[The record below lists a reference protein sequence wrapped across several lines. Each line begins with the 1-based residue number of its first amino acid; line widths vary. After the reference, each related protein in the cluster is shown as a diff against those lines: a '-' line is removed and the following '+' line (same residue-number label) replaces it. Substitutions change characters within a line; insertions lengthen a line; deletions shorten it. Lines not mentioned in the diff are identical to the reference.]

1 MRSAPRYLDA
11 AAIGQALPMA
21 EAIAAARDTFAALAR
36 GEVALPQ
43 RQVVPLAGTKSK
55 VASKAASVALVMAA
69 AAPGVGAVCKL
80 VSVVPDNPSRGMP
93 RTLGTVQLVDGQT
106 GALEA
111 VLDGTRLTAL
121 RTGAASGLA
130 TDLLAPRGDACR
142 VAAII
147 GAGAQARTQLLA
159 IDAVRELD
167 EVRVFGPTPARVE
180 AFIAAMAARVRPRLV
195 AAASAAAAVEGAAI
209 VCTAT
214 SSTTPVFSGAALA
227 PEVHVNCVGSFR
239 PDMRELDLDT
249 LRDAAIVV
257 DRREAAL
264 EEAGELLA
272 AVDAGLT
279 QPQAWRELGELVL
292 AGALARPASK
302 TVFDSVGLAAQDLF
316 AARRALERARVLSL
330 GLPLT

>member
-1 MRSAPRYLDA
+1 LAH
-11 AAIGQALPMA
+11 
-21 EAIAAARDTFAALAR
+21 ARAR
-36 GEVALPQ
+36 
-43 RQVVPLAGTKSK
+43 
-55 VASKAASVALVMAA
+55 
-69 AAPGVGAVCKL
+69 
-80 VSVVPDNPSRGMP
+80 RG
-93 RTLGTVQLVDGQT
+93 L
-106 GALEA
+106 
-111 VLDGTRLTAL
+111 
-121 RTGAASGLA
+121 
-130 TDLLAPRGDACR
+130 
-142 VAAII
+142 
-147 GAGAQARTQLLA
+147 
-159 IDAVRELD
+159 
-167 EVRVFGPTPARVE
+167 
-180 AFIAAMAARVRPRLV
+180 IAAMARGCVRACRGG
-195 AAASAAAAVEGAAI
+195 SAAAAVEGAAI

-214 SSTTPVFSGAALA
+214 SSTAPVFPGAALA
-227 PEVHVNCVGSFR
+227 PEVHVNCVGSFH

-292 AGALARPASK
+292 AGAPPRPASK